1 MEYREKEVY
10 FGQYCRKCKHWEEEE
25 WRDTCHECLNNPIN
39 MYSHKPVNFE
49 EKDKGDRSK

>member
-10 FGQYCRKCKHWEEEE
+10 FGKYCRKCKHWEEED
-25 WRDTCHECLNNPIN
+25 WKDTCHECLSNPIN